1 MEQGRAGRVYRERNW
16 VTSMAVCAI
25 ALAWIV
31 TLASPL
37 AHAISSILYVS
48 QINVNA

>member
-1 MEQGRAGRVYRERNW
+1 
-16 VTSMAVCAI
+16 MAVSAI

-37 AHAISSILYVS
+37 AHAISSILYGS